1 MPSGYL
7 ALELL
12 GAAWATLFAR
22 LVVLFP
28 LIYLCVKRFGLFG
41 AAARTRPDG
50 DVIRSIWRLGWPS
63 STQLVLRIAAM
74 LVTHSL
80 VRVPSPPSRTR
91 PPAPRSGSVFRL
103 ETIGALPVGLG

>member
-1 MPSGYL
+1 MLRRPSSG
-7 ALELL
+7 ATPSRARQPAAARAP

-28 LIYLCVKRFGLFG
+28 LIYLCIRRFGLFG
-41 AAARTRPDG
+41 AGARTRPDG

-80 VRVPSPPSRTR
+80 VARLHHR
-91 PPAPRSGSVFRL
+91 PGSDREHRARHRL
-103 ETIGALPVGLG
+103 PT